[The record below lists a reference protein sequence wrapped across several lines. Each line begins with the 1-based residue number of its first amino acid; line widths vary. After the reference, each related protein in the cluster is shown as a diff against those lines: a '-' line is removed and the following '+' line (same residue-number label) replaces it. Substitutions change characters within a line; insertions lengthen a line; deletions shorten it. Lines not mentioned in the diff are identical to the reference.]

1 MLKLQ
6 FTEKNN
12 ITNKFNSGLFLLA
25 AVFIALSLRFYDV
38 SNRPLH
44 NDEAVNTIK
53 FQSLLEQNEYKY
65 DPIEYHG
72 PTLYYATLVAAWV
85 SGVSNFE
92 DLNEKIIRSV
102 PIFFTLLLF
111 LALFRW
117 LGKKVSKKSQNRDL
131 IEYYYDYVE
140 VNKRKND
147 NFAKIK
153 FN

>member
-92 DLNEKIIRSV
+92 DLNEKIIRGI
-102 PIFFTLLLF
+102 PIFFSLLLF
-111 LALFRW
+111 LAFFTL
-117 LGKKVSKKSQNRDL
+117 
-131 IEYYYDYVE
+131 
-140 VNKRKND
+140 RKNLSTISLIVITL
-147 NFAKIK
+147 F
-153 FN
+153 F